1 MNKILSRIA
10 ALTLGLGLAIG
21 VGVFANQKEAVE
33 AKADTDV
40 TFKIGTDSSSTSTM
54 SKDGITLSTT
64 NGTFSRTDNYRIY
77 ASNSLTVSSTV
88 GNITKMVFTISQ
100 NTFTADVGT
109 WTDAS
114 KTWTGSA
121 VSITLTVS
129 GGQVRFTQLVVTY
142 ANSGATYTIHYN
154 NNGGSGSMD
163 DSTGA
168 TPLVAACT
176 FNAPEGKVFSRW
188 NTAANGSGTDYAVG
202 ATAASDLTL
211 YAIWE
216 NAPSAVSLN
225 NIGNGLGDSANTV
238 MATTNVNDDYTSA
251 PYTLNYYQCKLQTSG
266 DIKGIFLTKSVNAF
280 VSNHT
285 EMPRG
290 ITSVELFV
298 SPSAAA
304 ATTYDVAF
312 GDSEFTSATSGI
324 GAVNI
329 AAGNSHEFVN
339 SSNVG
344 AKYFC
349 ISLGN
354 ANNGQ
359 IYKIVINY
367 EAFDPSLDNM
377 TIKLNQSSEGPFN
390 INYSSSAYS
399 FYANDTG
406 QVDADWTVG
415 DNTIITVEEDANHV
429 ALVRTLKPGT
439 TTLTATAD
447 GHNPST
453 VQITVNAGTVQSL
466 AITGS
471 MTKKDYSAGESWNPA
486 GFVVN
491 ATYSTGY
498 VANVT
503 NQAEWSYNPASPAL
517 GVESVVA
524 TASFGGQNV
533 SSSAQAVTV
542 TRINPIQGL
551 YSKASGAA
559 VDVYGYYVGFL
570 DGTGPVIMDGE
581 YGIVIYAKTHDVSSY
596 EEGKTILHVTGSI
609 SIYNGLYEIAG
620 TVNIQK
626 VASADVA
633 APVTYAAKGGETND
647 YASRLTTVTGKISAV
662 TQGSL
667 TADPAAADI
676 KMTFTV
682 GAASVQVFYKKA
694 AQDAT
699 DMAKLKA
706 AMDADEEITIKGF
719 TSWYN
724 AFQVQMSG
732 IVAADE
738 SYTAAKFAQD
748 LLDDTKDLCDAY
760 VDGTSSYS
768 SYRSQLQSI
777 WSSLASK
784 YATLPN
790 DEKTT
795 LGNALRNESGTV
807 VEQAMARY
815 DFLTGK
821 YELSN
826 FIVGRTPI
834 SNTLVHFDILNGES
848 NTVIT
853 VIVLAA
859 SISMVGTALF
869 FILKKKRE
877 SK

>member
-1 MNKILSRIA
+1 MNKLLSKIL
-10 ALTLGLGLAIG
+10 ALSVGLGLT
-21 VGVFANQKEAVE
+21 VGAFAFLGQKNAVE
-33 AKADTDV
+33 VKADNQTISF
-40 TFKIGTDSSSTSTM
+40 TTTSTQVPET
-54 SKDGITLSTT
+54 GT
-64 NGTFSRTDNYRIY
+64 N
-77 ASNSLTVSSTV
+77 
-88 GNITKMVFTISQ
+88 KTI
-100 NTFTADVGT
+100 
-109 WTDAS
+109 
-114 KTWTGSA
+114 
-121 VSITLTVS
+121 TVS
-129 GGQVRFTQLVVTY
+129 GVTLTFSSITAVSASDIQNAKNATIVSSEIPGNIVSLKLYDCATTSSKTDGSFTVYGGTSASSINTEIEEVTGLNNAATDKVITFSGDYNFIKVVVGSARVLKHSKIEVTY
-142 ANSGATYTIHYN
+142 AEI
-154 NNGGSGSMD
+154 
-163 DSTGA
+163 
-168 TPLVAACT
+168 
-176 FNAPEGKVFSRW
+176 
-188 NTAANGSGTDYAVG
+188 
-202 ATAASDLTL
+202 
-211 YAIWE
+211 
-216 NAPSAVSLN
+216 
-225 NIGNGLGDSANTV
+225 
-238 MATTNVNDDYTSA
+238 
-251 PYTLNYYQCKLQTSG
+251 
-266 DIKGIFLTKSVNAF
+266 
-280 VSNHT
+280 
-285 EMPRG
+285 
-290 ITSVELFV
+290 
-298 SPSAAA
+298 
-304 ATTYDVAF
+304 
-312 GDSEFTSATSGI
+312 
-324 GAVNI
+324 
-329 AAGNSHEFVN
+329 
-339 SSNVG
+339 
-344 AKYFC
+344 
-349 ISLGN
+349 
-354 ANNGQ
+354 
-359 IYKIVINY
+359 
-367 EAFDPSLDNM
+367 DPALNM

-390 INYSSSAYS
+390 IDYSSNAYS
-399 FYANDTG
+399 FYANDSIG
-406 QVDADWTVG
+406 QVDANWTVG
-415 DNTIITVEEDANHV
+415 DNTIITVEEDVNHV
-429 ALVRTLKPGT
+429 ALVHTLKPGT

-447 GHNPST
+447 GLNT
-453 VQITVNAGTVQSL
+453 ATAQITVNAGTVQSL
-466 AITGS
+466 AISGA
-471 MTKKDYSAGESWNPA
+471 MTKKDYTTSESWNPS

-498 VANVT
+498 VANVA

-517 GVESVVA
+517 GVDSVIA

-551 YSKASGAA
+551 YSKSSGAA

-647 YASRLTTVTGKISAV
+647 CASRLTTVTGKISAV

-682 GAASVQVFYKKA
+682 GAASVQVFYKRA

-699 DMAKLKA
+699 DMAKLKS

-834 SNTLVHFDILNGES
+834 SNTLVHFDILNGER
-848 NTVIT
+848 NTVII

-869 FILKKKRE
+869 FILKKKKE